1 MDSQLISNTGHSFFL
16 TLVLTALLTVSIVKG
31 ASYEKLD
38 GTIVDPIVDRSGI
51 AHSHSGPDL
60 EPGAD
65 LPSADLS
72 NADLYNADL
81 YNANLSNANLS
92 NADLSNA
99 DLSNADLTFA
109 GLIFVNLS
117 NTDVYNADLSYA
129 NLSNADLSDADLF
142 FADLSYADLS
152 NADLSNAD
160 LIFAVLDYADL
171 YGVSLNGAIDVEI
184 STGSPYYYPNTTLP
198 SGFDPVAQDWRLAPY
213 CDFTPDAVC
222 DLADINQ
229 IFEAGNLVTGVATS
243 GSTDRLDLVDNNTL
257 DVSDVTEW
265 LAQAATA
272 NGHGS
277 PYLRGDATLDRD
289 VDITDFNSL
298 ATNFDPTG
306 DGDPQNGPWWNE
318 GNFDGDDDTDITD
331 FNGLAS
337 NFTPGGYGA
346 SAIPEPTAL
355 VLVVAG
361 FLMLVLTRQPI

>member
-16 TLVLTALLTVSIVKG
+16 TVVLAALLTDSIVKG
-31 ASYEKLD
+31 ASYERLD

-51 AHSHSGPDL
+51 AHSHSGPNL

-65 LPSADLS
+65 LPSADLY
-72 NADLYNADL
+72 NADLSNADL

-92 NADLSNA
+92 YADLS
-99 DLSNADLTFA
+99 SADLTFVDLTFA
-109 GLIFVNLS
+109 DLTFVNLS
-117 NTDVYNADLSYA
+117 NADVYNADLSNA

-152 NADLSNAD
+152 YADLSNAD

-171 YGVSLNGAIDVEI
+171 YGVSLNGAIDVEN

-198 SGFDPVAQDWRLAPY
+198 SGFDAIAQGWRLAPY

-229 IFEAGNLVTGVATS
+229 MFEAGNLVTGVATS

-257 DVSDVTEW
+257 DVSDIAEW

-277 PYLRGDATLDRD
+277 PYRRGDTELDRD
-289 VDITDFNSL
+289 VDITDFNAL
-298 ATNFDPTG
+298 ASHFEPAG
-306 DGDPQNGPWWNE
+306 DGYPNNGPLWNE

-331 FNGLAS
+331 FNVLAA
-337 NFTPGGYGA
+337 NFAPEGYGI
-346 SAIPEPTAL
+346 STVPEPSTLLLTLL
-355 VLVVAG
+355 VLAT
-361 FLMLVLTRQPI
+361 MLLRVRCA